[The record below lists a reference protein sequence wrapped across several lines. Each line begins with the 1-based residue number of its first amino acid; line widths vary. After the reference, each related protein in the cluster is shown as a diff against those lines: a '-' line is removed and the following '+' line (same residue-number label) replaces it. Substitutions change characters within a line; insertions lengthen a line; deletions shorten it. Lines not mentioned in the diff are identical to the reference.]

1 MQFYKKVTK
10 NCDFHQ
16 KIVEKIYKICYSV
29 YIRSIYIIQKLLIT
43 LLNNIQGGEEM
54 AVIEEL
60 IRKEA
65 DGTLSFGNFELDAKK
80 KLSDFEFEGDLYK
93 VKTFRE
99 ITKLEK
105 NGMFVYES
113 VPGTVVSHMKA
124 DSAEIKFSVEGMED
138 ASVTLELEP
147 EKEYEVYIK
156 GINAGKMKT
165 NLGGK
170 LVLSIELDPGKAEDI
185 RVVRL

>member
-1 MQFYKKVTK
+1 
-10 NCDFHQ
+10 
-16 KIVEKIYKICYSV
+16 
-29 YIRSIYIIQKLLIT
+29 
-43 LLNNIQGGEEM
+43 
-54 AVIEEL
+54 
-60 IRKEA
+60 
-65 DGTLSFGNFELDAKK
+65 
-80 KLSDFEFEGDLYK
+80 
-93 VKTFRE
+93 
-99 ITKLEK
+99 
-105 NGMFVYES
+105 MFVYES